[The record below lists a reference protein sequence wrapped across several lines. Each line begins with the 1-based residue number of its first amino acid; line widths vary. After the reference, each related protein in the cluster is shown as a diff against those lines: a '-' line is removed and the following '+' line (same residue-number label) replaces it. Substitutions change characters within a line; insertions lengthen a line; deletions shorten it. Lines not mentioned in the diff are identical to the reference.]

1 MWIMFKILRIQY
13 FNRSLMAKGKG
24 KKEQGQQQAQGG
36 EQKKK

>member
-1 MWIMFKILRIQY
+1 VRALPLVPS
-13 FNRSLMAKGKG
+13 RSLMAKGKG

>member
-1 MWIMFKILRIQY
+1 
-13 FNRSLMAKGKG
+13 MAKGKG